1 MKMSKY
7 TTRLSVSDKSWLLY
21 NAVTDKFVLYSKEFD
36 FDRRTDLNVLKNTSE
51 QFYEQLEKGGFIIP
65 DDKDEIAEVV
75 KKGLENCK
83 NDKEY
88 YLIINPTLNCNF
100 RCWYCYED
108 HSGRK
113 KMLPETVASVN
124 KMIDRLCEKKQ
135 IEFLHLSFFGG
146 EPLLYYLDTVKPIIE
161 HVENLRSEHGLEYS
175 VHFTTNGYL
184 VTDHLL
190 EDLQKV
196 HAPVSFQI
204 TLDGNKEE
212 HDKVRKSASGVG
224 SYDRILSNIK
234 KILEKGFHVGLRL
247 NYSSKNVASMGQVLK
262 DIEPLSGYGK
272 SLLTIDFQRVWQDE
286 VVEASDKLLQETIHE
301 FREKFSVVDDYYNR
315 VNTYRRPCYG
325 DLKNECVINFD
336 GGVFKC
342 TARDFS
348 EGNCLGKLKAD
359 GTIEWRNSQFVRARL
374 NNKFS
379 KKTCQNCYIFPL
391 CGGGCAQK
399 ALEVEECCTV
409 CASEAEKEKIVLARF
424 YNKVVK
430 VKMKAKGEYAVRQFL

>member
-21 NAVTDKFVLYSKEFD
+21 NAVTDKFVLYRKELD
-36 FDRRTDLNVLKNTSE
+36 FDRQTDLDVLQNTSK
-51 QFYEQLEKGGFIIP
+51 QFYEQLESGGIIIP
-65 DDKDEIAEVV
+65 DDKDETAEVV
-75 KKGLENCK
+75 KKGLEYCK

-124 KMIDRLCEKKQ
+124 KMIDRLCEKQQ

-146 EPLLYYLDTVKPIIE
+146 EPLLYYLDTVKPVIE
-161 HVENLRSEHGLEYS
+161 HVENLRNEHGLEYS
-175 VHFTTNGYL
+175 IHFTTNGYL

-190 EDLQKV
+190 EDLRKV
-196 HAPVSFQI
+196 HAHVSFQI

-212 HDKVRKSASGVG
+212 HDKVRKSASGAG
-224 SYDRILSNIK
+224 SYDRILTNIK

-286 VVEASDKLLQETIHE
+286 AVEATNELLQKTLAD
-301 FREKFSVVDDYYNR
+301 FRSKFQFVGDFFNR
-315 VNTYRRPCYG
+315 IDSYRNPCYG
-325 DLKNECVINFD
+325 DLENECVINYD
-336 GGVFKC
+336 GGIYKC
-342 TARDFS
+342 TARDFT
-348 EGNCLGKLKAD
+348 EERRIGNLLSDGSICLVNPNQIKLRRCAK
-359 GTIEWRNSQFVRARL
+359 F
-374 NNKFS
+374 NKQV
-379 KKTCQNCYIFPL
+379 CQSCRIFPL
-391 CGGGCAQK
+391 CGGGCAQTASESK
-399 ALEVEECCTV
+399 ECCTL
-409 CASEAEKEKIVLARF
+409 CKSEEEKDKIVLTRF
-424 YNKVVK
+424 YERIVK
-430 VKMKAKGEYAVRQFL
+430 SAQN